1 MRNHKIR
8 EAILAKYTPK
18 PKLSPYTYI
27 RTKTKGSTLEEFYN
41 EVHAKHTLHQEQLY
55 PNKNAQEIEL
65 IMMQN
70 RRLIEAQRNH
80 RK

>member
-1 MRNHKIR
+1 MREHKIR
-8 EAILAKYTPK
+8 EATLSKYFPAPKTSMFKYTPTK
-18 PKLSPYTYI
+18 KYT
-27 RTKTKGSTLEEFYN
+27 STLEEFYN
-41 EVHAKHTLHQEQLY
+41 EVHAKHALHQEQLY
-55 PNKNAQEIEL
+55 PNKNAQEIES

>member
-1 MRNHKIR
+1 MNKHKIR
-8 EAILAKYTPK
+8 EAALAKYSPIPK
-18 PKLSPYTYI
+18 VSTFKYI
-27 RTKTKGSTLEEFYN
+27 STKNKGSTLEEFYN
-41 EVHAKHTLHQEQLY
+41 EVHTKHALHQEQLY
-55 PNKNAQEIEL
+55 PNKNAQEIES

>member
-8 EAILAKYTPK
+8 EAALAKYTPS
-18 PKLSPYTYI
+18 PKASSYTYI
-27 RTKTKGSTLEEFYN
+27 HTKTKRSTLEEFYN
-41 EVHAKHTLHQEQLY
+41 EVHVKHILHQEQSY
-55 PNKNAQEIEL
+55 PNKNAQEIES